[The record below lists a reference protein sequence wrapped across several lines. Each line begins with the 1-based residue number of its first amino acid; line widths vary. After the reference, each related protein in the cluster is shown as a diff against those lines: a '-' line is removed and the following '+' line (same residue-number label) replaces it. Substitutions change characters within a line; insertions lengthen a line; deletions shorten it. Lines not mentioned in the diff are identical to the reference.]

1 MSLTKHFTVFGDVD
15 EATTVDFTNP
25 RSVRRKTVHRKEIMN
40 MENKESLKEY
50 MLKEIE
56 IIQDII
62 KRMAF
67 NSLMIKGWA
76 ITLVVVSLLLKGT
89 DKYQIWIAFIPLLVF
104 WFLDAYFLWQERL
117 YRELYDW
124 VVNNRLKTDEYLF
137 DMNAYRFKDEA
148 QSKLRIMF
156 SITLGWFYG
165 STAII
170 HLLLN
175 IHYKHVKVPYS
186 ARNKLIP
193 SISV

>member
-1 MSLTKHFTVFGDVD
+1 
-15 EATTVDFTNP
+15 
-25 RSVRRKTVHRKEIMN
+25 

-67 NSLMIKGWA
+67 NSFMIKGWA
-76 ITLVVVSLLLKGT
+76 ITLVVVALLLKGINC
-89 DKYQIWIAFIPLLVF
+89 QIGIAFIPLLVF

-117 YRELYDW
+117 YRKLYEW
-124 VVNNRLKTDEYLF
+124 VIDNRLETDEYLF
-137 DMNAYRFKDEA
+137 DMNAYRFKDEV

-165 STAII
+165 SIAI
-170 HLLLN
+170 
-175 IHYKHVKVPYS
+175 
-186 ARNKLIP
+186 LI
-193 SISV
+193 IIYALVVLITKGGA